1 MESVHALDVV
11 CRHLRSENADV
22 AMSLMRC
29 QKSKLSSSNYR
40 LRQKVEKLENQL
52 AHVTA
57 TNDRLVSA
65 HSKALTANAQIYHS
79 LKKALD
85 HVITAHHIL

>member
-11 CRHLRSENADV
+11 CRHLHSENADA
-22 AMSLMRC
+22 AMRLMRF

-40 LRQKVEKLENQL
+40 LRQKIEKLEAQI

-65 HSKALTANAQIYHS
+65 HAKVLTANGQIYSS
-79 LKKALD
+79 LKTALN
-85 HVITAHHIL
+85 HVIDAHYIL